1 MADSSHDAS
10 GAPDSVETE
19 GSTVEEAVK
28 RALLQLNATLDEV
41 DIDIL
46 SSGGGF
52 LRRGGG
58 TAKVRATRRDRP
70 YSVEAEAEAEAE
82 AETDVETGTETKST
96 EGAAAEAMTAAE
108 TVEREPPAA
117 EPDAPSAAPPR
128 ARPSPDRRTST
139 LLESGDELREEAED
153 ILPALLDRM
162 GYVAD
167 IERVS
172 EEPLAYNIVGDD
184 DLSDLIGPR
193 GETLRSLGY
202 LVNLMLARRLGHP
215 CRVAVDVLSH
225 REHRAEQ
232 LDDLAHTLADEV
244 RDTKE
249 PVTLESMP
257 AIERRLIHVALA
269 EDPDVRTYSIGEG
282 DDRRVVIS
290 PKA

>member
-28 RALLQLNATLDEV
+28 RALLQLNATLDEA

-70 YSVEAEAEAEAE
+70 YSVEAEAEAE
-82 AETDVETGTETKST
+82 TDVETETETKST

-128 ARPSPDRRTST
+128 ARPSPDRRSST
-139 LLESGDELREEAED
+139 PLESGDELREEAED

-162 GYVAD
+162 GCVAD

-184 DLSDLIGPR
+184 DLSDLIGPQ

-202 LVNLMLARRLGHP
+202 LVNLMLARRLGQP

>member
-70 YSVEAEAEAEAE
+70 YSVEAEAEAE
-82 AETDVETGTETKST
+82 TDVETETETKST

-117 EPDAPSAAPPR
+117 EPDAPSAAPPC

-162 GYVAD
+162 GCVAD

-202 LVNLMLARRLGHP
+202 LVNLMLARRLGQP